1 MLAAAVVVGLV
12 VVDVDVDVDVD
23 VGVDVDV
30 DVDVDVVL
38 VVLVV
43 EVVEV
48 FVIMSRPVVEAT
60 RVVTTLVVVAG
71 FCSPE
76 LPEPLSPLLA
86 PQIAS

>member
-12 VVDVDVDVDVD
+12 VVDVDVDVDV
-23 VGVDVDV
+23 GVDVDV
-30 DVDVDVVL
+30 DVNVVL

-60 RVVTTLVVVAG
+60 RVVTTLIVVAG

>member
-12 VVDVDVDVDVD
+12 VVDVDVDVDV
-23 VGVDVDV
+23 GVDVDV
-30 DVDVDVVL
+30 DVNVVL

>member
-30 DVDVDVVL
+30 DVNVVL
-38 VVLVV
+38 VVLAV

>member
-30 DVDVDVVL
+30 DVNVVL

>member
-12 VVDVDVDVDVD
+12 VVDVDVDVDV
-23 VGVDVDV
+23 GVDVDV
-30 DVDVDVVL
+30 DVNVVL

-43 EVVEV
+43 EVVKV

>member
-23 VGVDVDV
+23 VAVDVDV
-30 DVDVDVVL
+30 DVNVVL

>member
-12 VVDVDVDVDVD
+12 VVDVDVDVDV
-23 VGVDVDV
+23 GVDV